1 MAKRGYKLQEFVAH
15 SANVNCLKIGKKTR
29 RNFITGGDDEK
40 VNLWS
45 IGKPT
50 AITSLSGHTS
60 PIESVA
66 FDSTEVL
73 VAAGA
78 SSGVIKLWDL
88 EETKVVRTLNGHRSY
103 CTAVEFHPFGEFFA
117 SGSMDT
123 NLKIWDIR
131 KKGCIHTYK
140 GHRRAVSTIRF
151 SPDGRWV
158 VSGGL
163 DNVIKIWDLT
173 AGKLLHE
180 FKFHEGHIKSMD
192 FHPLEFL
199 LATGSSDKTVKF
211 WDLETFELIGTTRP
225 EATGVR
231 SITFHPDGR
240 TIFCGLDSSL
250 KVYSWEPIICHDSL
264 DMGWSTLGDLCINDG
279 KLVGCSYYQN
289 SVAVWVADTS
299 LIEQSGPSNLA
310 EENTRMPHK
319 FKLQKDLTE
328 RVESPRRSTMSSDDD
343 TKDIKNIYVDTAGMT
358 PVSSKVVNLQNPK
371 EIHNLV
377 TPNPTLPP
385 AAAKITSKPLINEQD
400 NTAASLKPSHR
411 RKPSTTK
418 LDIEGLSITV
428 ESGLKSGSDPDAAKV
443 SNLQRRVLSDDAA
456 KDSSEEKTKES
467 QKASSPSNESVD
479 SNKELKSVKYVNG
492 VAVVHGRTR
501 SLVERFEKREKL
513 NTDESQLPDPSARVL
528 TNTDTPAPIMN
539 PTPEPEPKTF
549 TMPGKRPDVTKI
561 PIKVPEAE
569 TFTIPEKR
577 PDLTKIPIKAS
588 ASETFTIP
596 EKRPD
601 VTKMP
606 IKTPEAVT
614 FTMPEKIPHVTKMP
628 IKAPEAETYTM
639 PVVTKMP
646 LKEPEAETFTMPDV
660 TKMPLKAAEAETFNM
675 NDVTKMPL
683 KAPEAENFM
692 MPEKIPDVVSS
703 ASNEATKSP
712 TRVQKHDSRPNT
724 RSEDTHVQRPRTAPS
739 MLPEKGKVSPMP
751 RSISSR
757 RLMPEKLRTPSP
769 MVVAR
774 RSTASSRVMPERTR
788 ISSVLVSP
796 RHDTINN
803 RMIPQKP
810 KSSPLMDDNGPQ
822 TTGRGL
828 VSKKDNDDVAEDLMT
843 NHDVFLSSLRS
854 RLTKLQVVRHFWE
867 HNDTKGAIDALRKL
881 PDHAVQADV
890 VNVLMERMDSLTLDL
905 FSCLLPVLLELLDSN
920 TERHIS
926 VSLQLLLK
934 LVAVFGPVVSSTI
947 SAPPAVGV
955 DLHAEKRLESCN
967 QCHTQLQKIHKCLP
981 SIIKRGGLVARCA
994 QELNII
1000 LQKS

>member
-240 TIFCGLDSSL
+240 TLFCGLDSSL

-299 LIEQSGPSNLA
+299 LIEQNEPSILA

-319 FKLQKDLTE
+319 FKLQQDLTE
-328 RVESPRRSTMSSDDD
+328 RVGSPRRSTMSSDDD
-343 TKDIKNIYVDTAGMT
+343 TKDIKNIYVDSMT

-377 TPNPTLPP
+377 APNPTLPP
-385 AAAKITSKPLINEQD
+385 AAAKITN
-400 NTAASLKPSHR
+400 
-411 RKPSTTK
+411 
-418 LDIEGLSITV
+418 
-428 ESGLKSGSDPDAAKV
+428 PDAAAKV
-443 SNLQRRVLSDDAA
+443 SNFQRRVLSHDAA
-456 KDSSEEKTKES
+456 KDSSEEKTKEF
-467 QKASSPSNESVD
+467 QKASSPSNEFVD

-528 TNTDTPAPIMN
+528 TNTDTPAPTTDAKTSL
-539 PTPEPEPKTF
+539 PSEPEPKTF
-549 TMPGKRPDVTKI
+549 TMPEKTPD
-561 PIKVPEAE
+561 P
-569 TFTIPEKR
+569 
-577 PDLTKIPIKAS
+577 TKIPIKAS
-588 ASETFTIP
+588 VSETFTIP

-606 IKTPEAVT
+606 VKTHEAVT

-628 IKAPEAETYTM
+628 IKAPEAETFTM
-639 PVVTKMP
+639 PDVTKMP
-646 LKEPEAETFTMPDV
+646 IKAPEAETFIMPDVTKMPIKTPEAETFTMPDV
-660 TKMPLKAAEAETFNM
+660 TKMPLKAPEAETFNM
-675 NDVTKMPL
+675 ADVTKIPL
-683 KAPEAENFM
+683 KAPEAE
-692 MPEKIPDVVSS
+692 VVSS
-703 ASNEATKSP
+703 ATKSP
-712 TRVQKHDSRPNT
+712 TRVEKHDSRPNI
-724 RSEDTHVQRPRTAPS
+724 RSEDAHVQRPRTAPG
-739 MLPEKGKVSPMP
+739 MLPEKGKASPMP

-757 RLMPEKLRTPSP
+757 RLMPEKVRRSPSPSP

-796 RHDTINN
+796 RHDTIN

-828 VSKKDNDDVAEDLMT
+828 VSKKDDDDVAEDLMT

-905 FSCLLPVLLELLDSN
+905 FSCLLPVLLDLLDSN

-967 QCHTQLQKIHKCLP
+967 QCHIQLQKIHKCLP